1 MISIFESEIYLLSPA
16 RPPIGRFLGAL
27 SPYSAVILG
36 GKAIEGALRR
46 AVAAAVSTC
55 PIPLAVSACSARE
68 SPPLSSVLNSI
79 SPRDE

>member
-1 MISIFESEIYLLSPA
+1 MPISSMGAICLSRLPT
-16 RPPIGRFLGAL
+16 FLPEKNTGFRNPNTAHMTA
-27 SPYSAVILG
+27 SP
-36 GKAIEGALRR
+36 
-46 AVAAAVSTC
+46 AAAVSTC